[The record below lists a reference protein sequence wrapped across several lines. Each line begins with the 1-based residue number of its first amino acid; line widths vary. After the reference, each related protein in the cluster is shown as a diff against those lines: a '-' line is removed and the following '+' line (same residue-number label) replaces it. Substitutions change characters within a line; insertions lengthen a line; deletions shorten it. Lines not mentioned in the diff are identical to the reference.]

1 MIVGDGIGKYRLHPS
16 SALCRPLRSADNP
29 PMSATRRIRGFT
41 LVEIMV
47 TLGVVVLLAALVT
60 PMIVTAIQRGKEAEL
75 RTALRQIRQAVDD
88 YRDAGNQGRIPSLPG
103 QTAYPPTL
111 AVLVTGVPDALDSGG
126 RRLYFLRRVPR
137 DPFFRNDATPPDET
151 WGLRS
156 SASDA
161 DRPAAGSDVYDVH
174 SRSTGIGSNGIPYS
188 RW

>member
-1 MIVGDGIGKYRLHPS
+1 MY
-16 SALCRPLRSADNP
+16 
-29 PMSATRRIRGFT
+29 ATAQRRTRGFT

-88 YRDAGNQGRIPSLPG
+88 YREAGSQGRIARRPG
-103 QTAYPPTL
+103 QSAYPPTL
-111 AVLVTGVPDALDSGG
+111 GVLVTGVPDALDSGG
-126 RRLYFLRRVPR
+126 RRLYFLRRIPR
-137 DPFFRNDATPPDET
+137 DPFFRNDATPPEDT

-156 SASDA
+156 SSSDA
-161 DRPAAGSDVYDVH
+161 DRPEPGSDVYDVH

-188 RW
+188 QW